1 MSFFSTMSDVSS
13 LQLMTYHPIKEV
25 WFYLLAATV
34 LTALAG
40 YCWRDRRAPAA
51 LCWVFSLSLRS
62 IFLLALVMV
71 SVSPALADKVFWAKV
86 QQISASATIP
96 TFFLLV
102 VSVAGQKGRI
112 VRAVALA
119 LFAITAFAILSLLT
133 TGWHG
138 WFWRGVVWDGTTFGV
153 VRGPVY
159 WCFVAAAYLQ
169 FLILSMLC
177 IVWARRASGLRR
189 WQIAALPVDPLISLA
204 GHVLWA
210 IDQQAGVIPPL
221 PLAFMLSGM
230 AWSWIFFR
238 LRVLNL
244 MSLAESTVIGN
255 IDDSLIITDD
265 RGYILELNP
274 SAQRRFSCIAPAL
287 TGRHFAEAFARWPA
301 MAALL
306 DINEVTEGEIHLE
319 GSGDF
324 SYHVTPLVSWG
335 KLSIGKAIVFH
346 DVTRL
351 REAQAQ
357 IVEQQK
363 ALSIMKERERLG
375 RELHDGAGQVWGYLS
390 LNLQTVRSLLKGG
403 QLDKADEQV
412 GKVIR
417 TIKEMNTDARESI
430 FGLKLAAAG
439 GDDFVINLQ
448 DYLEWYADTNGIDAE
463 LTLPDGSMAGLL
475 PHTGE
480 VQLLRIIQEAL
491 TNIRKH
497 AKASKAT
504 IRIAVADRR
513 VIAVVE
519 DDGCG
524 FDPAAPAK
532 RKSFGLQIMDERAGE
547 AGGRLR
553 IESAPGEGTKVT
565 VEFSLDKVAGDE
577 NAVG

>member
-1 MSFFSTMSDVSS
+1 MSFFSTMSNASS
-13 LQLMTYHPIKEV
+13 LQQMTYHPIKEV

-34 LTALAG
+34 LAALAG
-40 YCWRDRRAPAA
+40 YCWRERRAPAA
-51 LCWVFSLSLRS
+51 LCWIFSLSLRS

-71 SVSPALADKVFWAKV
+71 SVSPELADKVFWAKV

-119 LFAITAFAILSLLT
+119 LFAITAFAILTLLT
-133 TGWHG
+133 NGWHG

-159 WCFVAAAYLQ
+159 WCFVAVAYLQ

-177 IVWARRASGLRR
+177 VVWARRASGLRR
-189 WQIAALPVDPLISLA
+189 WQIAALPADPLISMA

-210 IDQQAGVIPPL
+210 IDQQVGVIPPL

-230 AWSWIFFR
+230 AWSWLFFR

-274 SAQRRFSCIAPAL
+274 SAQRRFGCIAPAL
-287 TGRHFAEAFARWPA
+287 TGRHFAEAFACWPA
-301 MAALL
+301 MAALM
-306 DINEVTEGEIHLE
+306 DINVVTEGEIHLE

-346 DVTRL
+346 EVTML
-351 REAQAQ
+351 KQAQAQ

-375 RELHDGAGQVWGYLS
+375 RELHDGRSQIWNYLNM
-390 LNLQTVRSLLKGG
+390 NLQTVRTLMKGG
-403 QLDKADEQV
+403 QLEKADGQV
-412 GKVIR
+412 GKLLG
-417 TIKEMNTDARESI
+417 TIKEMNADVRESI
-430 FGLKLAAAG
+430 FGLKMASG
-439 GDDFVINLQ
+439 GDDFVASLQ

-463 LTLPDGSMAGLL
+463 LILPDVSMTGLL
-475 PHTGE
+475 SHGGE
-480 VQLLRIIQEAL
+480 AQLLRIIQEAL

-497 AKASKAT
+497 AKASKAKVK
-504 IRIAVADRR
+504 IAVADRR

-524 FDPAAPAK
+524 FDPAVAPATK
-532 RKSFGLQIMDERAGE
+532 KSFGLQIMAERAGE
-547 AGGRLR
+547 AGGRLQ

-565 VEFSLDKVAGDE
+565 VEFSLDKVVGDE
-577 NAVG
+577 NTVG